1 MLDGGAGNELRQGG
15 SGDDTYQFASGW
27 GNDVI
32 VENDID
38 NDPVSGNTDTVAFGS
53 GLTPLDLMFSQS
65 GNDLL
70 VSHIGESDT
79 ITLQDWYL
87 GGEFQTEIFR
97 DSEGST
103 LMNTQ
108 VDQLIQAMASFSAD
122 TGLNWSEA
130 AQQRPEDVEAIL
142 AAAWQPAA

>member
-1 MLDGGAGNELRQGG
+1 MSGN
-15 SGDDTYQFASGW
+15 DTYQFTRGW

-32 VENDID
+32 VENDLD
-38 NDPVSGNTDTVAFGS
+38 NDPSSGNIDTVSFGS
-53 GLTPLDLMFSQS
+53 GITSLDLMFER
-65 GNDLL
+65 NLDDLR
-70 VSHIGESDT
+70 VTQIGSTDT
-79 ITLQDWYL
+79 IDIQDWYL
-87 GGEFQTEIFR
+87 GSGFQTEIFR
-97 DSEGST
+97 DSEGNT

-122 TGLNWSEA
+122 IGLNWSDA